1 MEHVTEHV
9 PQDGLYVKVQRGTG
23 TVRFRGAGATSELVA
38 RLPEHP
44 DEQHVKANG
53 DPTYVLPWSVAEA
66 VLTPL
71 ELPSDPEKDLL
82 YLRSA
87 QAVGQTS
94 PFVHV
99 VWFTPEGADRITRRG
114 PGAHLRATRE
124 LHDTWR
130 SLSMSQTCGSSN
142 QPAAGVYTELG
153 VGTMAGTAR
162 TSVSVAGTGTSVPF
176 SRNAHLSDTLEPVL
190 SEFLSDV
197 SAVLHASLP
206 AGTLQDHE
214 VDSRSPAEACM
225 CYQYPR
231 LRQGAPPLRVHQI
244 ALRGPKS
251 GESDREAYMSIS
263 DLHVDPC
270 DGGGSTGTV
279 TVHTCHAHAQNAPMA
294 SAAESREQLRL
305 RGLAVFPLRNG
316 GRGVHIN
323 SMVPG
328 WHCAMVMQ
336 TSERLHG
343 SIQADEHLPRGFGL
357 PDFRLM
363 RVVTYPLRS
372 VERLLER
379 LAEDPHAWPAV
390 LARSDEWMQQ
400 RAAPL

>member
-9 PQDGLYVKVQRGTG
+9 PQDGLYVKVQRASG
-23 TVRFRGAGATSELVA
+23 TVRLRGAGASELVA

-44 DEQHVKANG
+44 DEKHVKANG
-53 DPTYVLPWSVAEA
+53 DRTYILPRTVAEA

-71 ELPSDPEKDLL
+71 ELPSAPQKDVL
-82 YLRSA
+82 YIRSA
-87 QAVGQTS
+87 QAGGQTL

-99 VWFTPEGADRITRRG
+99 VWFTPEGADRVTGRG
-114 PGAHLRATRE
+114 SGAHVRATRE

-130 SLSMSQTCGSSN
+130 SLSQNQVRGSSN

-162 TSVSVAGTGTSVPF
+162 TSVSVAGKGTSVPF
-176 SRNAHLSDTLEPVL
+176 SRNAHMSDTLEPML

-214 VDSRSPAEACM
+214 VHSRSPAQACM

-231 LRQGAPPLRVHQI
+231 LRLGTPPLSMHQI
-244 ALRGPKS
+244 AIRGPRS
-251 GESDREAYMSIS
+251 GESDREAYMSAS

-270 DGGGSTGTV
+270 DGGGRAGSCTI
-279 TVHTCHAHAQNAPMA
+279 HTCHPTNRMAAAH
-294 SAAESREQLRL
+294 ESSEDLSL
-305 RGLAVFPLRNG
+305 RGLAVFPSKTG
-316 GRGVHIN
+316 GRGVHIH

-328 WHCAMVMQ
+328 WHCAILMQ
-336 TSERLHG
+336 TAERLHG
-343 SIQADEHLPRGFGL
+343 SVVPEEGLRRGVCL
-357 PDFRLM
+357 QQYQLM

-372 VERLLER
+372 VERLMER
-379 LAEDPHAWPAV
+379 LAEDPRAWPAV
-390 LARSDEWMQQ
+390 LARSDKWMQR
-400 RAAPL
+400 RADAL

>member
-9 PQDGLYVKVQRGTG
+9 PQDGLYVKVQRATG
-23 TVRFRGAGATSELVA
+23 TVRLRGAGASELVA

-53 DPTYVLPWSVAEA
+53 DPTYILPRTVAEA

-71 ELPSDPEKDLL
+71 ELPSAPEKDVL
-82 YLRSA
+82 YVRSG
-87 QAVGQTS
+87 QAGGQTS

-99 VWFTPEGADRITRRG
+99 VWFTPEGADRITGRG
-114 PGAHLRATRE
+114 SGAHLRATSE

-130 SLSMSQTCGSSN
+130 SLSQSQVRGNSN

-162 TSVSVAGTGTSVPF
+162 TSVSVAGKGTSVPF
-176 SRNAHLSDTLEPVL
+176 SRNADMSDTLEPVL
-190 SEFLSDV
+190 SEFVSDV

-214 VDSRSPAEACM
+214 VDSRSPAEACL

-231 LRQGAPPLRVHQI
+231 LRQGTQPLSVHQI
-244 ALRGPKS
+244 ALRGPRS

-270 DGGGSTGTV
+270 DGGGSIGTV
-279 TVHTCHAHAQNAPMA
+279 TVHTCHPHARKAPMT
-294 SAAESREQLRL
+294 SVAESREQLRL
-305 RGLAVFPLRNG
+305 RGLAVFPCGNG

-328 WHCAMVMQ
+328 WHCAIIMQ
-336 TSERLHG
+336 TRERLHG
-343 SIQADEHLPRGFGL
+343 SIQPDEDLIRGFGL
-357 PDFRLM
+357 PDFRMM
-363 RVVTYPLRS
+363 RVVTYPLHS
-372 VERLLER
+372 VERLLQR
-379 LAEDPHAWPAV
+379 LADDPHSWSAV
-390 LARSDEWMQQ
+390 LARSDKRIQQ
-400 RAAPL
+400 RADAV